1 MHTGWIEALQVHTV
15 LKCFFCEELSEQLH
29 TIAID
34 KELFAIASAISK
46 LYAVA
51 FACSFHLQTVNS
63 SSIDIPLR
71 QAFIPCFHYK

>member
-1 MHTGWIEALQVHTV
+1 MFRLLTGIFMTLALLTV
-15 LKCFFCEELSEQLH
+15 QFCEELSEQLH

-46 LYAVA
+46 LYAIA